1 MRRRW
6 REGSS
11 VLTLLVLV
19 AATTA
24 NDSSLF
30 ECPKGSYRFT
40 PRTDLSFPSAG
51 LDRTIHQPSLLLPPL
66 QYHSKILSLRCIKL
80 PDDIAPLARC
90 VAGAV

>member
-1 MRRRW
+1 MFYFQMRRRW

-11 VLTLLVLV
+11 LLTLLVLV

-40 PRTDLSFPSAG
+40 PLTDLSFPSER
-51 LDRTIHQPSLLLPPL
+51 LDWARLSRTIDQPSLLSPFNIILRSSPL
-66 QYHSKILSLRCIKL
+66 YKIMR
-80 PDDIAPLARC
+80 
-90 VAGAV
+90 